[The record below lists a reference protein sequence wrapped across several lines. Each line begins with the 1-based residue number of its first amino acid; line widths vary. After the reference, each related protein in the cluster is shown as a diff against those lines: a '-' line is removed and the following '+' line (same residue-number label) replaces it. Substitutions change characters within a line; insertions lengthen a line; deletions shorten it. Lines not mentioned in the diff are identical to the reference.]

1 MEEKPLQ
8 EYVDSA
14 QSVIEDSPQMQ
25 EATTKASL
33 LNDFVELLGWEIP
46 KNTAKPLGRH
56 LSALLLEHRPHDARL
71 GGATNAQR
79 GMRTAIRT
87 SSSTSVEFLR

>member
-46 KNTAKPLGRH
+46 KNTE
-56 LSALLLEHRPHDARL
+56 LEYSVKAFGKTPVR
-71 GGATNAQR
+71 
-79 GMRTAIRT
+79 
-87 SSSTSVEFLR
+87 SSTGASTSRCQTGRSDECSKRNENGY